1 MCRGVNI
8 YVCLKHLV
16 WRADAFGIS
25 FPHVKND
32 PAGSRNWHPRHFYTN
47 PDSYPVYCV
56 RDCCYDRVP
65 VVLPTT
71 IPGWELYAIPRS
83 QARGTIWGYPTSV
96 YARKAQGMSYLN
108 LATNLMT

>member
-56 RDCCYDRVP
+56 RDGNCTLFQGP
-65 VVLPTT
+65 KQEEQF
-71 IPGWELYAIPRS
+71 GAILL
-83 QARGTIWGYPTSV
+83 V
-96 YARKAQGMSYLN
+96 CMLEKHKE
-108 LATNLMT
+108 